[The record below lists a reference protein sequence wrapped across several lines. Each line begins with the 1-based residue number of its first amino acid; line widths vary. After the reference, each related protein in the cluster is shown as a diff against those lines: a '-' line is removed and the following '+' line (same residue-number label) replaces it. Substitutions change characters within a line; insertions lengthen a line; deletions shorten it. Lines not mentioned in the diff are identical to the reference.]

1 MTFARRIVFLSLF
14 EPFNS
19 FICLV
24 YVIHIPICMKVTS
37 LQRRVFSKVENKNKK
52 KNEEEAEEKH
62 ACFDLKTYI
71 MRALGCIGW
80 LAVLI

>member
-1 MTFARRIVFLSLF
+1 
-14 EPFNS
+14 
-19 FICLV
+19 
-24 YVIHIPICMKVTS
+24 MKVTS

-52 KNEEEAEEKH
+52 KNEEEAEENH
-62 ACFDLKTYI
+62 ACFALKTYI